1 MPNIEEIIRKAME
14 EGAFD
19 NLRGKGHPL
28 NLDMNPYVE
37 PEWQLAYHL
46 LKENGFAPS
55 FIELRQDID
64 KDHATARQTLAQA
77 WQWRQEAVAAE
88 TETAWVESQWQRA
101 VAAFV
106 KTVEALNRRI
116 ADYNLSVPLDRL
128 QRKKINVDEELQAL
142 RG

>member
-19 NLRGKGHPL
+19 NLRGKGQPL
-28 NLDMNPYVE
+28 SLDTNPYVE

-55 FIELRQDID
+55 FIEVRQEID
-64 KDHATARQTLAQA
+64 KEHATARQALAGA
-77 WQWRQEAVAAE
+77 WQWRQNALAAE
-88 TETAWVESQWQRA
+88 TVTDWVDAQWQRA
-101 VAAFV
+101 VAAFTE
-106 KTVEALNRRI
+106 TVEQLNRRI
-116 ADYNLSVPLDRL
+116 GDYNISVPLDRL
-128 QRKKINVDEELQAL
+128 HRKKINVDEELQAL